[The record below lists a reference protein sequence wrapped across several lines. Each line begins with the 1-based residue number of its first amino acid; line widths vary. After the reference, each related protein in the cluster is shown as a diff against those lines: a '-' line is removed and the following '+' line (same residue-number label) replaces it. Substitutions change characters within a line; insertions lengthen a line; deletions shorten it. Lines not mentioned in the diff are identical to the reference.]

1 MVERSPLTAEPQTAP
16 TATAEVHALH
26 TARSPVEPSRLG
38 VYSALG
44 ATVAAVPLPWVPDS
58 LARRVRGALVH
69 DIAVRRGLSLTRE
82 ARDVLADPAGPDVR
96 RGVVSQA
103 VRYLGMRFATRLLT
117 SVGPVGLFW
126 PAQHAVRTYVLG
138 RMFDRYIERWRTE
151 RAVRI
156 DADEARRVRR
166 AIDAAL
172 TGAINVQLGPT
183 EEPTPVD
190 DQRDPTTA
198 LIDALLGTAA
208 GLPERLLRRV
218 EAAFDDRIAQSDG

>member
-1 MVERSPLTAEPQTAP
+1 MAERSHLTAETPVAQPAPAEVHVLHPARSPL
-16 TATAEVHALH
+16 
-26 TARSPVEPSRLG
+26 EPSRLG
-38 VYSALG
+38 VYAALG

-82 ARDVLADPAGPDVR
+82 AREVLANPAGPGER
-96 RGVVSQA
+96 RGLLSQA
-103 VRYLGMRFATRLLT
+103 ARFLGMRFATRVLT
-117 SVGPVGLFW
+117 SVGPVGVIW
-126 PAQHAVRTYVLG
+126 PAQSALRTYLLG
-138 RMFDRYIERWRTE
+138 RMFDRYLDRWRTE

-156 DADEARRVRR
+156 DAAEAQRVRR

-172 TGAINVQLGPT
+172 AGSLRVQLGPT

-198 LIDALLGTAA
+198 LLDALLGAAA
-208 GLPERLLRRV
+208 GLPERLLHRL
-218 EAAFDDRIAQSDG
+218 EIAFDEGIAQVDG